1 MENYAAY
8 FLSMQTI
15 EIVLKVNE
23 CMVSINGF
31 EKNGFEIKG
40 ISFQT
45 ISLKHFS
52 VKFHPFSSFTKL
64 LKTFNLVYWP
74 IFTI

>member
-1 MENYAAY
+1 MLSSEWGTFWNLKAVIETMENYAAY

-45 ISLKHFS
+45 
-52 VKFHPFSSFTKL
+52 T
-64 LKTFNLVYWP
+64 T
-74 IFTI
+74 

>member
-45 ISLKHFS
+45 NY
-52 VKFHPFSSFTKL
+52 SFTKL

>member
-8 FLSMQTI
+8 FLSVQTI
-15 EIVLKVNE
+15 EIVLRVNE

-45 ISLKHFS
+45 
-52 VKFHPFSSFTKL
+52 T
-64 LKTFNLVYWP
+64 T
-74 IFTI
+74 